1 MEWNGG
7 MDYGMD
13 CACAQRTNHLVV
25 DLPAFSPRFYF
36 ASQRSAVSTMAG
48 FAGTSSNPIVLD
60 CTSSPET
67 SLSPLKVVKT
77 KEMYIGMFKYLILT

>member
-25 DLPAFSPRFYF
+25 DLPFFLQDFILPGE
-36 ASQRSAVSTMAG
+36 RSAVSTMAG
-48 FAGTSSNPIVLD
+48 TSSNLIVID
-60 CTSSPET
+60 CMSSPEN
-67 SLSPLKVVKT
+67 SLSPLS
-77 KEMYIGMFKYLILT
+77 L